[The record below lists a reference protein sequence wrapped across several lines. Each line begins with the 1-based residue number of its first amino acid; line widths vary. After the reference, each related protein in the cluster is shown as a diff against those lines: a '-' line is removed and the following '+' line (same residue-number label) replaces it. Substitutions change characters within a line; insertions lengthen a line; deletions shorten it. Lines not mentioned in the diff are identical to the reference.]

1 MATSRDERPVSE
13 EPKPRDESG
22 APLPE
27 PPDGAAVNAAWTA
40 EAAVP
45 EGAAGLLHRLLVRL
59 LSPRFD
65 AQRDF
70 NAKQVQLDNA
80 LLLHLEARFAATHAH
95 YDRLLGLL
103 GRRQDEIDER
113 HLRLEEELR
122 GHVSDLVRRV
132 DLVLEE
138 STRGRLAQEFAL
150 EDLRARLVRLEEAL
164 GRRGE

>member
-1 MATSRDERPVSE
+1 VSE
-13 EPKPRDESG
+13 EPKTGDGSEV
-22 APLPE
+22 PLPE
-27 PPDGAAVNAAWTA
+27 PPDGAAVNAAWAA
-40 EAAVP
+40 EA
-45 EGAAGLLHRLLVRL
+45 GAPRSGAGLLYRLLERL
-59 LSPRFD
+59 LSPRFA

-80 LLLHLEARFAATHAH
+80 VLRYLADRFAAAHAH

-113 HLRLEEELR
+113 HRRLEEDLR

-138 STRGRLAQEFAL
+138 STRGRLAGEFAL
-150 EDLRARLVRLEEAL
+150 EDLRARLARLEEAL
-164 GRRGE
+164 RRRGE

>member
-1 MATSRDERPVSE
+1 MARSRDEHPVSE
-13 EPKPRDESG
+13 EPKTGDGSG

-40 EAAVP
+40 EAGPPGGV
-45 EGAAGLLHRLLVRL
+45 AGLLYRLLVRL

-80 LLLHLEARFAATHAH
+80 LLGHLEGRFAATHVH

-113 HLRLEEELR
+113 HRRLEEELR
-122 GHVSDLVRRV
+122 GHVGDLVRRV

-138 STRGRLAQEFAL
+138 STKGRLAQEFAL
-150 EDLRARLVRLEEAL
+150 EDLRARLVRLEGAL